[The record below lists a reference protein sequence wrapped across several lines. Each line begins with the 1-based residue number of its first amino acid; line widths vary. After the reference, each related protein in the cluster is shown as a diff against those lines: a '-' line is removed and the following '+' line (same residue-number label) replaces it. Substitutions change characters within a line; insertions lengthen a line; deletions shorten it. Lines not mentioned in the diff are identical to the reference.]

1 MATLNITI
9 PDADETTKGIAEV
22 ATQAETNTGTE
33 DTRILTPLKLEQSDL
48 VQTTVAANTAKTTN
62 ANHTGDATGDT
73 ALTLATVNSNVGSF
87 TNADITVNAKGLIT
101 AASSGTSGGD
111 NLLFQFFSTSNTGL
125 ADSTT
130 YHMGQMAGLS
140 TGANGFKRITMPAG
154 TITEAYISIYNAS
167 TFGTS
172 ENITINFISND
183 GGTSDTITTVMQADL
198 RNNTLVITG
207 LSFTIVEGNTYI
219 DIVVPSMATNP
230 AAAQISVSVKIEPS

>member
-1 MATLNITI
+1 
-9 PDADETTKGIAEV
+9 
-22 ATQAETNTGTE
+22 
-33 DTRILTPLKLEQSDL
+33 
-48 VQTTVAANTAKTTN
+48 
-62 ANHTGDATGDT
+62 
-73 ALTLATVNSNVGSF
+73 
-87 TNADITVNAKGLIT
+87 
-101 AASSGTSGGD
+101 
-111 NLLFQFFSTSNTGL
+111 
-125 ADSTT
+125 
-130 YHMGQMAGLS
+130 MGQMAGLS

-219 DIVVPSMATNP
+219 DIVVPIMVTNP